1 MLGWAFGG
9 GLNLLSAAAWLPL
22 AGLLFRRT
30 TRAVRGR
37 TACFFLPAEDGIRD
51 HCVTGVQTC
60 ALPIFMLAG
69 VVTNSRFPEQ
79 WGTQNA
85 SVDFFRSEERRVRT
99 ECRSACVLYARQHKN

>member
-1 MLGWAFGG
+1 MRRLITLSSN
-9 GLNLLSAAAWLPL
+9 LNLSCCVQTHKRLGIFL
-22 AGLLFRRT
+22 
-30 TRAVRGR
+30 
-37 TACFFLPAEDGIRD
+37 LPAEDGIRD